1 MTARTSP
8 RSETADAV
16 TVIFYAVASVV
27 IVGIATW
34 LRVLTT
40 FREDGIA
47 WTIPIDAMPVEATGD
62 SGAVSIFGIA
72 EEVVVYASGVNAVSI
87 AAIIASIALWALSAL
102 LIIGSVI
109 LLAGNFLRG
118 RFFVVAN
125 MRALVATGWTLVIAP
140 IAIVLFE
147 TMGRNGVLSAIG
159 AGPGETAHPLEFWSI
174 LPIFG
179 IGMAVGLVA
188 VAFRRGIRTQHENA
202 ALQKETEG
210 LV

>member
-1 MTARTSP
+1 MSP

-16 TVIFYAVASVV
+16 TVIFYAVAAVV

-40 FREDGIA
+40 FREEGIA
-47 WTIPIDAMPVEATGD
+47 WSVPIDAMPVDATGD
-62 SGAVSIFGIA
+62 SGAISISGIA
-72 EEVVVYASGVNAVSI
+72 EEVVVFAPNVNAVSI
-87 AAIIASIALWALSAL
+87 AAIIASIALWAAAAL

-118 RFFVVAN
+118 RFFVDAN
-125 MRALVATGWTLVIAP
+125 VRALVATGWTLVIAP
-140 IAIVLFE
+140 IAIVLFD

-159 AGPGETAHPLEFWSI
+159 VGPGEPAHPLEFWSI
-174 LPIFG
+174 LPIFA
-179 IGMAVGLVA
+179 IGMAVGLIA
-188 VAFRRGIRTQHENA
+188 VAFRRGIRTQRENES
-202 ALQKETEG
+202 LQKETEG

>member
-1 MTARTSP
+1 MANRMSP

-16 TVIFYAVASVV
+16 TVIFYAVAAVV

-40 FREDGIA
+40 FREEGIA
-47 WTIPIDAMPVEATGD
+47 WSVPIDAMPVDATGD
-62 SGAVSIFGIA
+62 SGAISISGIA
-72 EEVVVYASGVNAVSI
+72 EEVVVFAPNVNAVSI
-87 AAIIASIALWALSAL
+87 AAIIASIALWAAAAL

-118 RFFVVAN
+118 RFFVDAN
-125 MRALVATGWTLVIAP
+125 VRALVATGWTLVIAP
-140 IAIVLFE
+140 IAIVLFD

-159 AGPGETAHPLEFWSI
+159 TGPGEPVHPLEFWSI
-174 LPIFG
+174 LPIFA
-179 IGMAVGLVA
+179 IGMAVGLIA
-188 VAFRRGIRTQHENA
+188 VAFRRGIRTQRENES
-202 ALQKETEG
+202 LQKETEG

>member
-1 MTARTSP
+1 MATRISP
-8 RSETADAV
+8 RSEIADAV

-27 IVGIATW
+27 IIGIATW

-47 WTIPIDAMPVEATGD
+47 WTIPIDAMPVDATGD
-62 SGAVSIFGIA
+62 SGAISISGIA
-72 EEVVVYASGVNAVSI
+72 EEVVVFAPNVNAVSI
-87 AAIIASIALWALSAL
+87 AAIIASIALWAAAAL

-118 RFFVVAN
+118 RFFVDAN
-125 MRALVATGWTLVIAP
+125 VRALVATGWTLVIAP
-140 IAIVLFE
+140 IAIVLFD

-159 AGPGETAHPLEFWSI
+159 TGPGEPAHPLEFWSI
-174 LPIFG
+174 LPIFA
-179 IGMAVGLVA
+179 IGMAVGLIA
-188 VAFRRGIRTQHENA
+188 VAFRRGIRTQRENES
-202 ALQKETEG
+202 LQKETEG

>member
-1 MTARTSP
+1 MATRISP

-16 TVIFYAVASVV
+16 TVIFYAVAAVV

-40 FREDGIA
+40 FREEGIA
-47 WTIPIDAMPVEATGD
+47 WSVPIDAMPVDATGD
-62 SGAVSIFGIA
+62 SGAISISGIA
-72 EEVVVYASGVNAVSI
+72 EEVVVFAPNVNAVSI
-87 AAIIASIALWALSAL
+87 AAIIASIALWAAAAL

-118 RFFVVAN
+118 RFFVDAN
-125 MRALVATGWTLVIAP
+125 VRALVATGWTLVIAP
-140 IAIVLFE
+140 IAIVLFD

-159 AGPGETAHPLEFWSI
+159 TGPGEPAHPLEFWSI

-179 IGMAVGLVA
+179 IGMAVGLIA
-188 VAFRRGIRTQHENA
+188 VAFRRGIRTQRENES
-202 ALQKETEG
+202 LQKETEG

>member
-1 MTARTSP
+1 MATRISP

-16 TVIFYAVASVV
+16 TVILYAVASVV
-27 IVGIATW
+27 IIGIATW

-62 SGAVSIFGIA
+62 SGALSVSGIA

-87 AAIIASIALWALSAL
+87 AAIVASIALWALSAL

-118 RFFVVAN
+118 RFFVDAN
-125 MRALVATGWTLVIAP
+125 VRALVATGWTLVIAP
-140 IAIVLFE
+140 IAIVLFD

-159 AGPGETAHPLEFWSI
+159 VGPGEPAHPLEFWSI
-174 LPIFG
+174 LPIFA
-179 IGMAVGLVA
+179 IGMAVGLIA
-188 VAFRRGIRTQHENA
+188 VAFRRGIRTQRENES
-202 ALQKETEG
+202 LQKETEG

>member
-1 MTARTSP
+1 MATPTSP

-27 IVGIATW
+27 IIGIATW

-62 SGAVSIFGIA
+62 SGAVSVSGIA

-87 AAIIASIALWALSAL
+87 AAIVASIALWALSAL

-118 RFFVVAN
+118 RFFVDAN
-125 MRALVATGWTLVIAP
+125 VRALVATGWTLVIAP
-140 IAIVLFE
+140 IAIVLFD

-159 AGPGETAHPLEFWSI
+159 VGPGEPAHPLEFWSI

-179 IGMAVGLVA
+179 IGMAVGLIA
-188 VAFRRGIRTQHENA
+188 VAFRRGIRTQRENES
-202 ALQKETEG
+202 LQKETEG